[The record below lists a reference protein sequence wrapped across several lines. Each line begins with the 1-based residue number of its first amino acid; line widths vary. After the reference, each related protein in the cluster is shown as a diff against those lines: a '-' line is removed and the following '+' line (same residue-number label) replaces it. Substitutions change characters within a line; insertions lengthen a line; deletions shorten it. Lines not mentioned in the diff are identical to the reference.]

1 MEESSVAL
9 HALLDRVPLVLKELS
24 TEFYHVGGRSMDI
37 DPNSQATACFLL
49 GFRSTSLLCGLKSVL
64 EPASRDSWD
73 VLVRSFMET
82 RDLLLNFRFDD
93 DGISSTIQTWFK
105 V

>member
-9 HALLDRVPLVLKELS
+9 HALLDRVPSVSKELS
-24 TEFYHVGGRSMDI
+24 TEFYRVGGGCMDI
-37 DPNSQATACFLL
+37 DPTSQATACFLL
-49 GFRSTSLLCGLKSVL
+49 GFRSTSLLWGLKSLL
-64 EPASRDSWD
+64 EPACRDSWD

-82 RDLLLNFRFDD
+82 RDLLLNLP
-93 DGISSTIQTWFK
+93 